1 MHLRRGR
8 NQRFEAKGLTPE
20 EASLQ
25 APIAKLESKQAS
37 SFDWDQAKYPV
48 EIRELAKQKKVLAKK
63 IFEIENRLRFGY
75 SEPLHDYKMELVKED
90 LELSCKMTD
99 ILLKSA

>member
-8 NQRFEAKGLTPE
+8 NQRFEAKGLTAE
-20 EASLQ
+20 EAAFQ
-25 APIAKLESKQAS
+25 EPIAKLESKQAS
-37 SFDWDQAKYPV
+37 RFDWDQAKYPKEV
-48 EIRELAKQKKVLAKK
+48 RELAKLRKVLAKK

-99 ILLKSA
+99 MLLKLA